1 MSLLPNNTYANPA
14 NSFYGEAGGG
24 AANSLQSPAEIIPD
38 ATLGDALLNIN
49 SAPGAAIAVLTVR
62 GGATGEGNIV
72 IGSQGQDYLLSA
84 SGTNDVL
91 TLTAVPAQVGQVSAL
106 EYRPAT
112 GILTLGDGLA
122 GGFVETNVPLFVG
135 ATPVNGNAVKIA
147 SFDATTGTIN
157 NTVAT
162 AGTVKIGSSVANPQG
177 VAVIDD
183 GAGTATTE
191 FVGNGGAKVTIR
203 GGANGVV
210 TPAAIFS
217 GFNAGS
223 PSSLTVGTK
232 LFNNILTV
240 TDTVGGVG
248 TAVIGGNGGMN
259 VSINGGTVADPGG
272 VGANIRTD
280 AASSGILTIGSSTSN
295 PTTLFVKDTGAAGT
309 GFVDVAGGVFNSIA
323 LRLQGSNSQVGANSA
338 KVSTNNVAAQN
349 PILNISNSVDGTPAI
364 VVTTSTIQINKL
376 ITGYL
381 NGTTAAQGALLDNNS
396 AGIPGSDYGS
406 LGAGLFTI
414 LATTTNPTSPNGQT
428 GTNVSAQGYM
438 SSVTQKWIG
447 GGGFG
452 QGLINPTRNFFIA
465 PNAAFTGLIF
475 GNSSG
480 FDMNATYTITFIRL
494 TGDLGI

>member
-14 NSFYGEAGGG
+14 NSFYGEAGAG

-62 GGATGEGNIV
+62 GGATGEGNVV

-91 TLTAVPAQVGQVSAL
+91 TLTAVPAQVGQVSVL

-122 GGFVETNVPLFVG
+122 GGFVETTVPLFVG

-157 NTVAT
+157 NTLAT
-162 AGTVKIGSSVANPQG
+162 GGTVKIGSSVANPQG

-191 FVGNGGAKVTIR
+191 FVGNGGAKVTVR

-240 TDTVGGVG
+240 TDTNGGVG
-248 TAVIGGNGGMN
+248 TAVIGGNGGN
-259 VSINGGTVADPGG
+259 NILFTGSTNNAAATISTDRLPGNTG
-272 VGANIRTD
+272 V
-280 AASSGILTIGSSTSN
+280 LTIGGSVGAPAIQFSDSGTAFTQNVQTSLGTNLTIRGDIDMATDGTIINYANYQSGLQAAIGSGVSVIIPSTN
-295 PTTLFVKDTGAAGT
+295 PPPNGVGLYCVTVLAQFDITANVSGVAYWDGSLWRGGSTGNAAYRIQTAADFQSLTFFNTSGTTMNGVYRTNVYQILGAA
-309 GFVDVAGGVFNSIA
+309 
-323 LRLQGSNSQVGANSA
+323 
-338 KVSTNNVAAQN
+338 
-349 PILNISNSVDGTPAI
+349 
-364 VVTTSTIQINKL
+364 
-376 ITGYL
+376 
-381 NGTTAAQGALLDNNS
+381 
-396 AGIPGSDYGS
+396 
-406 LGAGLFTI
+406 
-414 LATTTNPTSPNGQT
+414 
-428 GTNVSAQGYM
+428 
-438 SSVTQKWIG
+438 
-447 GGGFG
+447 
-452 QGLINPTRNFFIA
+452 
-465 PNAAFTGLIF
+465 
-475 GNSSG
+475 
-480 FDMNATYTITFIRL
+480 
-494 TGDLGI
+494 